1 MEDHNMPGGFERSK
15 ILVDFADG
23 RGLVLASSYFS
34 MEDPTYA
41 KSDFFHGD
49 AILNFLTM
57 E

>member
-1 MEDHNMPGGFERSK
+1 MPGGFERSK